1 MEERKSDFQQK
12 LDAQINE
19 LESKLDN
26 LKLKAKDATAD
37 AKVKYNELIDDL
49 EPKIA
54 EGKAKLKELADTA
67 DDAWDDVKEGAASI
81 WDQMKTTFR
90 NVKDRFDGDDDDE
103 IVADAEE
110 PKVEEQ

>member
-1 MEERKSDFQQK
+1 M
-12 LDAQINE
+12 
-19 LESKLDN
+19 
-26 LKLKAKDATAD
+26 
-37 AKVKYNELIDDL
+37 
-49 EPKIA
+49 
-54 EGKAKLKELADTA
+54 KELVDTA

-110 PKVEEQ
+110 PKVEE

>member
-1 MEERKSDFQQK
+1 MEEKKSDFQEK
-12 LDAQINE
+12 LNAQVDE
-19 LESKLDN
+19 LEAKLDN

-37 AKVKYNELIDDL
+37 AKEKYNALIDDI

-81 WDQMKTTFR
+81 WEQMKSTF
-90 NVKDRFDGDDDDE
+90 NKVADKFAKDDE
-103 IVADAEE
+103 DEA
-110 PKVEEQ
+110 PKA

>member
-1 MEERKSDFQQK
+1 MEEKSEFKQK
-12 LDAQINE
+12 LDTQVNE
-19 LESKLDN
+19 LEAQVDK
-26 LKLKAKDATAD
+26 LKLKAKEATED
-37 AKVKYNELIDDL
+37 AKEKYNELIDEL

>member
-54 EGKAKLKELADTA
+54 EGKAKLKA
-67 DDAWDDVKEGAASI
+67 
-81 WDQMKTTFR
+81 TFR

-103 IVADAEE
+103 VVADAEE